1 MVHRKSYPVGND
13 CEIALTTERL
23 ADGWAVVVSL
33 KHDTP
38 GAERVVDLPVSSARF
53 DTEDKAEFAAEGGAG
68 QVDVPS
74 AGANVTTAPA

>member
-38 GAERVVDLPVSSARF
+38 GPERVVDLPVSSARF
-53 DTEDKAEFAAEGGAG
+53 DTEEKAEAFGLRIGRDYIEQNMPRAA
-68 QVDVPS
+68 
-74 AGANVTTAPA
+74 